1 MFTQKISMD
10 CTKDQY
16 EKYLK
21 DEMVKMGYKEAKSC
35 TTGVIINNFN
45 CDNGSCGLSFSDRK
59 DYGGRTYLG
68 SFNAPLFLALAA
80 MTDDF
85 GYGEWSVLKSGV
97 FVRRQEIG
105 EGYCYENGEI
115 VEDGAIF
122 RDDKASVEEIK
133 AHFAQA
139 IPIHKGDITFD
150 VKLDTAGISEIL
162 DNFNKGLEM
171 IMKREMLTAYLEKVD
186 KDIREILGTDEK
198 HKEPIVGE
206 MAIFWDEVGIK
217 ESGAIIAIYAGRVVS
232 DPYPFK
238 ASRGLWANAIL
249 YESPDQYKAFLKS

>member
-97 FVRRQEIG
+97 FVRRQEDG
-105 EGYCYENGEI
+105 KGYCYENGGMVKGGKM
-115 VEDGAIF
+115 VEGGARS
-122 RDDKASVEEIK
+122 RDIKASAEEIK

-139 IPIHKGDITFD
+139 QPIHKGNVTFD
-150 VKLDTAGISEIL
+150 VKLDTT
-162 DNFNKGLEM
+162 GLEEQLDQFS
-171 IMKREMLTAYLEKVD
+171 KRFEAKIKEETLIAYLDKVI
-186 KDIREILGTDEK
+186 KDLEFILGMGREEPAKEEK
-198 HKEPIVGE
+198 PTYAELVEALKDTHNLYVD
-206 MAIFWDEVGIK
+206 AI
-217 ESGAIIAIYAGRVVS
+217 
-232 DPYPFK
+232 K
-238 ASRGLWANAIL
+238 AKYGTHDITRIMGNERIL
-249 YESPDQYKAFLKS
+249 SNLK